1 MCTFRCRRKGR
12 GKKEREKE
20 NWKERNAKK
29 QRNKDEKDQI
39 KFKTSFILLRN
50 EKNDHSQGMPMIDSF

>member
-1 MCTFRCRRKGR
+1 MCILITFRCRRKGR
-12 GKKEREKE
+12 GEKEREKE
-20 NWKERNAKK
+20 NWKERN
-29 QRNKDEKDQI
+29 NEEKDQI